1 MRSIRRPNGH
11 WHHSNSGFDVGDCH
25 CTRGGDFPM
34 ARGGEANAKYG
45 NKMMVLRVSLQG
57 ATLLLL
63 AFLFMSSR

>member
-1 MRSIRRPNGH
+1 MGIGTIVILVLMLATAIALA
-11 WHHSNSGFDVGDCH
+11 VGI
-25 CTRGGDFPM
+25 FLM

-63 AFLFMSSR
+63 AFLFMGSR